1 EDEWSEMRKLSA
13 NVNDP
18 KYWDSQ
24 PTTASD
30 GVSLYFASDRP
41 GGFGGIDIWMTT
53 KDPVGGEWS
62 IPVNLGPKINTT
74 GDEKTPFIHSD
85 SETLYFSSNGH
96 FGFGGYDIFYVR
108 KDEKGSWKDPV
119 NIGSPINGL
128 TDDTGFFVSRDS
140 KTGYF
145 FSYDEGRVRGKGVGR
160 YDLYK

>member
-1 EDEWSEMRKLSA
+1 YFAMMRNEGGLQPNCDIYVCDEIYEDEWSEMRKLSA

-24 PTTASD
+24 PTIASD

-74 GDEKTPFIHSD
+74 GDEKTP
-85 SETLYFSSNGH
+85 
-96 FGFGGYDIFYVR
+96 
-108 KDEKGSWKDPV
+108 
-119 NIGSPINGL
+119 
-128 TDDTGFFVSRDS
+128 
-140 KTGYF
+140 
-145 FSYDEGRVRGKGVGR
+145 
-160 YDLYK
+160 